1 MRVFEVSDD
10 VNLIINKTIDIFK
23 DQILYEKDALI
34 NISSMLFPSN
44 NVLVSISS
52 YEAIIGYLKHY
63 SDYVKTSVFRY
74 SKQIP

>member
-1 MRVFEVSDD
+1 MSISGVFEVSND
-10 VNLIINKTIDIFK
+10 VNLIMNKTIAICKYRISYDK
-23 DQILYEKDALI
+23 DGF
-34 NISSMLFPSN
+34 SSMLFPSN

-52 YEAIIGYLKHY
+52 YEAIIGYLKHF